1 MVKPL
6 CDEASSLLFLNDG
19 SFPAKQ
25 FLHDFL
31 LTHTTAPVQ
40 LADMTTWLSDEQTP
54 SDYYQN
60 NHNTEFSLTM
70 IVFYNASLVGMLLA
84 SLPYGHLLV
93 EANTGRHLSLVQTQ
107 VLKDARLRYTLT
119 TYLPFKPGTDRFCV
133 QTLNPLEAMTRQHL
147 VQDRFPSFHGHV
159 LHLASWTDNFPVMF
173 FDDFTTNTT
182 VAGLGLIILT
192 EIGSIMNFTYT
203 VQYNP
208 PDYHWGDFINGTW
221 MGMAGQLVRREK
233 DLIINTFSVL
243 YERMAVMDFSVVIF
257 SDSFSAV
264 LKMPKPEARW
274 AAVVYPFTEKMWVA
288 LVISLALITLFFH
301 LFITNSPTSVY
312 THRADVLS
320 TMVWL
325 MRSIVKQGFSSIP
338 NISGCRPFLICW
350 WLATLVLST
359 SYVSNLIAFITVP
372 GQPNKIRTL
381 KELVESHHPL
391 YIADYGSFIPSYMAT
406 SNDPLYL
413 KMSQKLNYLL
423 EYSDIIDQVYQSEAA
438 FLEGTNYI
446 EFLNIPF
453 EYY

>member
-1 MVKPL
+1 
-6 CDEASSLLFLNDG
+6 
-19 SFPAKQ
+19 
-25 FLHDFL
+25 
-31 LTHTTAPVQ
+31 
-40 LADMTTWLSDEQTP
+40 
-54 SDYYQN
+54 
-60 NHNTEFSLTM
+60 
-70 IVFYNASLVGMLLA
+70 
-84 SLPYGHLLV
+84 
-93 EANTGRHLSLVQTQ
+93 
-107 VLKDARLRYTLT
+107 
-119 TYLPFKPGTDRFCV
+119 
-133 QTLNPLEAMTRQHL
+133 
-147 VQDRFPSFHGHV
+147 
-159 LHLASWTDNFPVMF
+159 
-173 FDDFTTNTT
+173 
-182 VAGLGLIILT
+182 
-192 EIGSIMNFTYT
+192 
-203 VQYNP
+203 
-208 PDYHWGDFINGTW
+208 
-221 MGMAGQLVRREK
+221 
-233 DLIINTFSVL
+233 
-243 YERMAVMDFSVVIF
+243 
-257 SDSFSAV
+257 
-264 LKMPKPEARW
+264 
-274 AAVVYPFTEKMWVA
+274 MWVA

-453 EYY
+453 EYYYVREVICPVHVAWAFQKGTPWVYVFNRYLTRIKESGLSDKWRQDVVKNFRLSRGKSPWTKKSKDTSQRALSLTDLLSSFFILVPGIIAALFTFIIERVVAHNTVSK

>member
-1 MVKPL
+1 MIDRKSGLVLVCGVLSVVPALSRPTPTLTIQARKNYVATLRSMVKPL

-84 SLPYGHLLV
+84 SLPYGWIHGPLQLLSLNIQENPRHLLV

-173 FDDFTTNTT
+173 FDDFTTSELHER
-182 VAGLGLIILT
+182 AII
-192 EIGSIMNFTYT
+192 
-203 VQYNP
+203 
-208 PDYHWGDFINGTW
+208 
-221 MGMAGQLVRREK
+221 
-233 DLIINTFSVL
+233 IIPLMIEDTDNSSV
-243 YERMAVMDFSVVIF
+243 
-257 SDSFSAV
+257 
-264 LKMPKPEARW
+264 
-274 AAVVYPFTEKMWVA
+274 T
-288 LVISLALITLFFH
+288 
-301 LFITNSPTSVY
+301 
-312 THRADVLS
+312 
-320 TMVWL
+320 
-325 MRSIVKQGFSSIP
+325 QG
-338 NISGCRPFLICW
+338 
-350 WLATLVLST
+350 
-359 SYVSNLIAFITVP
+359 
-372 GQPNKIRTL
+372 
-381 KELVESHHPL
+381 
-391 YIADYGSFIPSYMAT
+391 
-406 SNDPLYL
+406 
-413 KMSQKLNYLL
+413 
-423 EYSDIIDQVYQSEAA
+423 
-438 FLEGTNYI
+438 
-446 EFLNIPF
+446 
-453 EYY
+453 